1 MEKLRIGLIGTG
13 RFGRLHL
20 RVLRQLAHVEVAAI
34 ADVYDPALQAAAS
47 EFGIRSEDCYGDP
60 LELIKREDLDAVD
73 IVSDEKSH
81 GPLVI
86 AALQYGKHVI
96 VEKPLAVT
104 SEEAHKI
111 HRLQAETNRQV
122 MVGNI
127 SRFSQPYYAIKRSID
142 NGMLGNVA
150 AIRSKRNF
158 SRSWFHSFGNRVHP
172 VYESGV
178 HELDLIVWY
187 AGCRCVKV
195 SAFER
200 NMSGYVH
207 PDLFSAVLVF
217 ESGLVASLDS
227 SWMVPSGGPQNLVE
241 TLELDGT
248 IDAEIEVI
256 GDKGTAKF
264 GLAHPGFTIWTDSG
278 LQHPETTLWPT
289 GPEGIGGAILMEL
302 THFVNQIVKG
312 QSSPVMPLSHS
323 VHVMEIAEAIVD
335 AARTGE
341 VVKLAGSGIGK

>member
-1 MEKLRIGLIGTG
+1 
-13 RFGRLHL
+13 
-20 RVLRQLAHVEVAAI
+20 VEVAAI
-34 ADVYDPALQAAAS
+34 ADVYEPALEATAA
-47 EFGIRSEDCYGDP
+47 EFGIQSEHCYQDP

-73 IVSDEKSH
+73 IVSDEQSH

-86 AALQYGKHVI
+86 AALKYGKHVI
-96 VEKPLAVT
+96 VEKPLSVT
-104 SEEAHKI
+104 SEEAQAI
-111 HRLQAETNRQV
+111 QYLQAESNRQV

-264 GLAHPGFTIWTDSG
+264 ALAHPGFTIWTDSG

-312 QSSPVMPLSHS
+312 QSSPVMPLSDS

>member
-20 RVLRQLAHVEVAAI
+20 RVLRQLPHVDVAAI
-34 ADVYDPALQAAAS
+34 ADVYDPALQSTAQ
-47 EFGIRSEDCYGDP
+47 EFGMENENCYLDP

-73 IVSDEKSH
+73 IVSDEQSH

-96 VEKPLAVT
+96 VEKPLSVT
-104 SEEAHKI
+104 SEEAHTI
-111 HRLQAETNRQV
+111 RRLQAERNRQV

-142 NGMLGNVA
+142 NGLLGNVA

-187 AGCRCVKV
+187 AGCRCVRV

-217 ESGLVASLDS
+217 ENGLVASLDS
-227 SWMVPSGGPQNLVE
+227 SWMVPSRGPQNLVE
-241 TLELDGT
+241 TLELAGT

-264 GLAHPGFTIWTDSG
+264 GLAHPGFSIWTDNG
-278 LQHPETTLWPT
+278 IQHPETTLWPA
-289 GPEGIGGAILMEL
+289 GPDGIGGAILNEL
-302 THFVNQIVKG
+302 THFVNRIV
-312 QSSPVMPLSHS
+312 QDQPSPVMPLSDS
-323 VHVMEIAEAIVD
+323 VHVMEIAEAIVV

-341 VVKLAGSGIGK
+341 VVQLGSGQQ

>member
-20 RVLRQLAHVEVAAI
+20 RVLRQLPHVDVAAI
-34 ADVYDPALQAAAS
+34 ADVYEPALRSTAQ
-47 EFGIRSEDCYGDP
+47 EFGIGAEECYLDP

-73 IVSDEKSH
+73 IVSDEQSH

-96 VEKPLAVT
+96 VEKPLSVT
-104 SEEAHKI
+104 SEEAHAI
-111 HRLQAETNRQV
+111 RRLQAETKRQV

-187 AGCRCVKV
+187 AGCRCLRV

-217 ESGLVASLDS
+217 ENGLVASLDS
-227 SWMVPSGGPQNLVE
+227 SWMVPSLGPQNLVE

-264 GLAHPGFTIWTDSG
+264 GLAHPGFAIWTDNG
-278 LQHPETTLWPT
+278 IQHPETTLWPT
-289 GPEGIGGAILMEL
+289 GPDGIGGAILNEL
-302 THFVNQIVKG
+302 THFINQIVKG
-312 QSSPVMPLSHS
+312 QSSPVMPLSDS
-323 VHVMEIAEAIVD
+323 VHVMEIAEAIVE
-335 AARTGE
+335 AARRGE
-341 VVKLAGSGIGK
+341 TVQLGSGQQ